1 MTENRW
7 KRLRQQWISARWIRG
22 RYLLA
27 TAAILLI
34 CGMNAYVNIVVRV
47 VGNDQCRW
55 VDKGYSHVL
64 VTDIVPGGVA
74 DKAGLKDGDIL
85 IRIDGESFRTSQEAQ
100 LMINHRAGTET
111 TYEIERGGERM
122 VKRILILRSLPL
134 LYIAQLLYG
143 LGFLIVGLVVIMVK
157 PQGQLQR
164 MFARYSVW
172 SMLLFGLAQLNID
185 PGGDPTW
192 RTWIIATAFLVATVG
207 ALPTFVRF
215 YLLFPVRWKFF
226 DRRWFTVTLYVA
238 STLIA
243 LVFLLS
249 LWVELARRM
258 ANVFFYVRYGFYLT
272 GLIIFIFSFV
282 TRVEPKRRQALRPVL
297 IGVALGIV
305 TFVYALVTSA
315 VNPFAV
321 FLNPTLILPVMILVV
336 VPLTFGY
343 AIFRYGLMDVD
354 LLVRRTLTYGALT
367 ASLAAIYLLVVS
379 GVGNLLGSLTGVRDD
394 HIFDVAALMI
404 IAIAFEPIK
413 ERLKGSI
420 DRTFYREQYDYQKA
434 LLELSEQLPR
444 LIDPRQILDAL
455 VARLAETVHIDRL
468 AVITN
473 SDGGAGECAARGID
487 PADCRFPEGEQTLRA
502 LLQRARRPLDLHAVQ
517 EGWESLELDTEER
530 QRLARAGVVLT
541 VPMFQKDRLVG
552 FINVGP
558 KLSGSLYSQEDLN
571 LLSTV
576 AAQAATAIENARLM
590 KSEREK
596 VRISEELSLARE
608 IQKGLLPKGDPVVR
622 GLDIAGVSLPALS
635 VGGDYYDFIPLAQDR
650 LLVVIGDVSGKG
662 MSAALYMSK
671 IQGMVQLAAHMYRS
685 PKDMLVH
692 INRRIF
698 EGIDRRS
705 FITMILA
712 LFDLKKRQVVL
723 CRAGHTKALVGR
735 GAALRPLD
743 ASGIALGLERGPV
756 FEEQIEEVRVPIRP
770 DSIFVFYTDGVTEVM
785 NEHNAELGE
794 RAVLEL
800 VRSHRDQSAKAIRE
814 TVLARVDAFRGASE
828 PADDITLVVVKGEPA
843 KKAPATVGSRR
854 KS

>member
-1 MTENRW
+1 MTENRFSSLLHRW
-7 KRLRQQWISARWIRG
+7 TSPRWIRS

-27 TAAILLI
+27 TAAIVVI
-34 CGMNAYVNIVVRV
+34 CGMNAYVNIVERV

-55 VDKGYSHVL
+55 TDTGYSRVL
-64 VTDIVPGGVA
+64 VTEIVPGGVA
-74 DKAGLKDGDIL
+74 DKAGLKDGDVL
-85 IRIDGESFRTSQEAQ
+85 VRIDGEPFHTSREAQ
-100 LMINHRAGTET
+100 LMINHRAGTVT
-111 TYEIERGGERM
+111 AYEIERSGVRM
-122 VKRILILRSLPL
+122 TKPILILRSLPL
-134 LYIAQLLYG
+134 FYIAQLLYG

-172 SMLLFGLAQLNID
+172 TMLLFGLAQLSLD
-185 PGGDPTW
+185 PGADPTW
-192 RTWIIATAFLVATVG
+192 RTWLIAIAFLVATAG
-207 ALPTFVRF
+207 ALPAFIRF
-215 YLLFPVRWKFF
+215 YLLFPVRRPLF
-226 DRRWFTVTLYVA
+226 DRQWFTATLYTA
-238 STLIA
+238 SILIA
-243 LVFLLS
+243 LVFMLS
-249 LWVELARRM
+249 VWVELARQA
-258 ANVFFYVRYGFYLT
+258 ANILFYVRYGFYLT
-272 GLIIFIFSFV
+272 GLLIFIASYV
-282 TRVEPKRRQALRPVL
+282 TRVDRERRRALRPVL

-305 TFVYALVTSA
+305 TSVYALVVSA

-321 FLNPTLILPVMILVV
+321 FLNPTLILPVMVLVV
-336 VPLTFGY
+336 VPMTFGY

-379 GVGNLLGSLTGVRDD
+379 GVGNLLGSLTGVRED
-394 HIFDVAALMI
+394 HVFDLVALMI

-455 VARLAETVHIDRL
+455 VARIAETMHIDRL
-468 AVITN
+468 AVITCA
-473 SDGGAGECAARGID
+473 DGETGECVARGID
-487 PADCRFPEGEQTLRA
+487 PADCAFADGENSLRA
-502 LLQRARRPLDLHAVQ
+502 LLQRARRPLDLHSVQ
-517 EGWESLELDTEER
+517 EGWESLELSAEER

-541 VPMFQKDRLVG
+541 VPMFLKDRLVG

-558 KLSGSLYSQEDLN
+558 KLSGSLYSQEGLN

-576 AAQAATAIENARLM
+576 AAQAASAIENARLM

-596 VRISEELSLARE
+596 DRIREELSLARE
-608 IQKGLLPKGDPVVR
+608 IQKGLLPKGDPQIR
-622 GLDIAGVSLPALS
+622 GLDVAGISIPALS
-635 VGGDYYDFIPLAQDR
+635 VGGDYYDFIPLPQDR

-712 LFDLKKRQVVL
+712 LFDMKKRQVIL

-735 GAALRPLD
+735 GAALKPLD

-756 FEEQIEEVRVPIRP
+756 FEKQIEEVRVPMRP
-770 DSIFVFYTDGVTEVM
+770 DTLFVFYTDGVTEVM
-785 NEHNAELGE
+785 NEQNAELGE
-794 RAVLEL
+794 SAVLQL
-800 VRSHRDQSAKAIRE
+800 VRSRRDQSARRIQNA
-814 TVLARVDAFRGASE
+814 VLARVDAFRGASE
-828 PADDITLVVVKGEPA
+828 PTDDITLVVVKGLPIGSR
-843 KKAPATVGSRR
+843 PQGVGSRR